1 MPEHFMH
8 KDAALHIDSN
18 LQRQKNLCR
27 NLKHLGL
34 EVHKVSTS
42 EQGKEMITRRQYRLV
57 LIHSQAIKKDIID
70 LCSFIRTGC
79 SYSII
84 IVMMGKPKIQ
94 TEEKLFDCGVNDV
107 VTGKQAANRVL
118 TKRIKAHL
126 SNIKCP
132 SLLLQ
137 NNSVRLKDTIVDFKR
152 REVLCNGKIRELTGI
167 LGDLL
172 KYFIDNRK
180 RAISRDELLNS
191 PIWSDSICSS
201 ATDGGKTFDVNIG
214 KLRKI
219 IEPDP
224 SKPQIIISVRGV
236 GWKLAP
242 DVAEQIEKG

>member
-1 MPEHFMH
+1 M
-8 KDAALHIDSN
+8 D
-18 LQRQKNLCR
+18 
-27 NLKHLGL
+27 
-34 EVHKVSTS
+34 
-42 EQGKEMITRRQYRLV
+42 
-57 LIHSQAIKKDIID
+57 
-70 LCSFIRTGC
+70 
-79 SYSII
+79 
-84 IVMMGKPKIQ
+84 KPKIK

-107 VTGKQAANRVL
+107 VTGKQTANRVL
-118 TKRIKAHL
+118 TRRIKAHL
-126 SNIKCP
+126 NNTKCP

-137 NNSVRLKDTIVDFKR
+137 NNSVRLKDTIVDFER
-152 REVLCNGKIRELTGI
+152 REVLCNGKIHELPGL

-172 KYFIDNRK
+172 KYFIDNPK
-180 RAISRDELLNS
+180 SAISREELLNS